1 MKIGDFE
8 ATLMHARVGDTTVAL
23 WRVAEL
29 ARHVDRAALLAADE
43 APEPP
48 YWAHLWSGAVVLA
61 TAVPRGARRVL
72 ELGCGLGLPGLTAAR
87 RGARV
92 TFVDRVPA
100 ALAFVR
106 ASARANG
113 LAAVDLVAA
122 DATAPALAARF
133 DLVLAAELGH
143 APAPFPAPARA
154 PAGYTDSRVPAA
166 LALVRAR
173 ARASGLAAVDRVAA
187 DATAPAF
194 AARFDLVLAAELV
207 YDRAAFP
214 ALARALAGYLAPG
227 GRALLADA
235 GRIDTR
241 AFYAELDGAG
251 LAWRARE
258 EPVREEGLPLTVKLV
273 EVAPRC

>member
-1 MKIGDFE
+1 MKIGEFE
-8 ATLMHARVGDTTVAL
+8 ATLTQARVGDTTVAL

-29 ARHVDRAALLAADE
+29 ERHVDRAALLAAD
-43 APEPP
+43 APPEPP
-48 YWAHLWSGAVVLA
+48 YWAHLWSGALVLA
-61 TAVPRGARRVL
+61 AAVPRGAGRVL
-72 ELGCGLGLPGLTAAR
+72 ELGCGLGLPGLVAAC

-92 TFVDRVPA
+92 TFLDRVPT

-122 DATAPALAARF
+122 DATVPAL
-133 DLVLAAELGH
+133 
-143 APAPFPAPARA
+143 
-154 PAGYTDSRVPAA
+154 
-166 LALVRAR
+166 
-173 ARASGLAAVDRVAA
+173 
-187 DATAPAF
+187 

-214 ALARALAGYLAPG
+214 ALARALAAHLAPG

-241 AFYAELDGAG
+241 VFYAELDAAG
-251 LAWRARE
+251 LAWRTRA

-273 EVAPRC
+273 EVVARC